1 MDPIGLAIVLIV
13 GIAAS
18 FIGSVAGGGGGLL
31 SIPVLILMGLPPNI
45 AIATNRFG
53 SLGLAGSSIYKFAK
67 SKKIIYS
74 YAPVFII
81 LAIIGS
87 IIGANLLLQ
96 IDVQLLSKIV
106 GIFILLPLPLLFI
119 KNKGLK
125 REKPS
130 KLSRNF
136 GYAAYFLVAVYDAF
150 FGAGTG
156 LMAIYIL
163 VFTVGLP
170 LIESMALDRIS
181 SVFSAVLA
189 TIIFAYFG
197 IINYQVGIVLLIGMA
212 LGGYIGTRTAIKK
225 GNKFVKLAF
234 VIVIIASAIKLIFF

>member
-1 MDPIGLAIVLIV
+1 MDPISLVIVFIV

-31 SIPVLILMGLPPNI
+31 SIPALILMGLPPNI
-45 AIATNRFG
+45 AIATNRLG

-87 IIGANLLLQ
+87 IIGANLLVQ

-106 GIFILLPLPLLFI
+106 GIFILLPLPLIFI

-130 KLSRNF
+130 KLYRNF

-150 FGAGTG
+150 FGAGAG
-156 LMAIYIL
+156 LIVIYIL

-170 LIESMALDRIS
+170 LIQSMALDRIS
-181 SVFSAVLA
+181 SVFSAVTA

-197 IINYQVGIVLLIGMA
+197 IIDYQVGIVLLIGMA

-234 VIVIIASAIKLIFF
+234 AIVIIASAIKLIFF